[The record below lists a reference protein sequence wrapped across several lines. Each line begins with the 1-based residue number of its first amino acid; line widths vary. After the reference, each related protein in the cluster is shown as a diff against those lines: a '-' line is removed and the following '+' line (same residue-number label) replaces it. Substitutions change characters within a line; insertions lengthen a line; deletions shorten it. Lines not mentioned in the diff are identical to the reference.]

1 MRFAGLGIILASAFG
16 GGVLLA
22 QARHSDPEPSC
33 DMCPADFVAKEE
45 IEAYLRVARAT
56 EVTDQQIRS
65 IDIGKSN
72 VQVAF
77 LRRGKLD
84 APRPQSVAEHDL
96 VTEVYIVLSGSATLL
111 TGPDMIDAQRRP
123 ADYRAVRFLNGPGHN
138 AADVRNGVTHDLEAG
153 DVLVIPAGTGH
164 QFVRIEDEVTYLMVR
179 VDPDKVVP
187 LMNAEDSRAYLAE
200 HGESIR

>member
-1 MRFAGLGIILASAFG
+1 MRFAALALILALAFG
-16 GGVLLA
+16 GGMLLA
-22 QARHSDPEPSC
+22 QAGDPDPEPSC
-33 DMCPADFVAKEE
+33 DMCPADFVSKEE

-77 LRRGKLD
+77 LRRGELD

-111 TGPDMIDAQRRP
+111 TGPDMIDARRRP

-187 LMNAEDSRAYLAE
+187 LMNAEDSGAYLAE
-200 HGESIR
+200 HGESVR